1 MFRFG
6 KQVESA
12 LLAVKALSLTQGS
25 GLSISEICLKHG
37 ISKNTLSKAMQSL
50 QTHKIIS
57 SSQGLKGGYTLEQGL
72 ENINFYDFLEALG
85 EIKRLTCHEKDECTL
100 FKNCTIS
107 SPLLKWEK
115 KAEQYLRETNL
126 AELLESAP
134 IQEKSNSEEALC
146 L

>member
-1 MFRFG
+1 MND
-6 KQVESA
+6 
-12 LLAVKALSLTQGS
+12 L
-25 GLSISEICLKHG
+25 
-37 ISKNTLSKAMQSL
+37 KNTLSKAMQSL

-57 SSQGLKGGYTLEQGL
+57 SSQGLKGGYTLKKDLNE
-72 ENINFYDFLEALG
+72 ISFYDFLEALG
-85 EIKRLTCHEKDECTL
+85 EIKRLTCHEKEECTL

-126 AELLESAP
+126 AELIENTPAQKQP
-134 IQEKSNSEEALC
+134 HEKEALC